1 MPQTYFNQP
10 LTSYPHIQYTPND
23 PLGFICA
30 LLSLMPVFIIIALIT
45 LTIDRRRNSLVFTSL
60 LGQIGNT
67 IINVITKHII
77 RQPRPMDTHSYGM
90 PSNHAQFIFFFI
102 GFWIP
107 KINKDKLRRITA
119 LIIVA
124 CAVATSRVYL
134 HYHTTNQV
142 VVGAGIGLGLGY
154 IWHKTTE
161 SEVYI

>member
-1 MPQTYFNQP
+1 MYFNQP
-10 LTSYPHIQYTPND
+10 LISYPHIHYTPDD
-23 PLGFICA
+23 PLGFICT
-30 LLSLMPVFIIIALIT
+30 LLSLVPVFIIIALIT
-45 LTIDRRRNSLVFTSL
+45 LTLDRRRLIFTSL
-60 LGQIGNT
+60 LGQIGNI
-67 IINVITKHII
+67 IINIITKHII
-77 RQPRPMDTHSYGM
+77 RQPRPTDTHSYGM

-161 SEVYI
+161 SEIYI